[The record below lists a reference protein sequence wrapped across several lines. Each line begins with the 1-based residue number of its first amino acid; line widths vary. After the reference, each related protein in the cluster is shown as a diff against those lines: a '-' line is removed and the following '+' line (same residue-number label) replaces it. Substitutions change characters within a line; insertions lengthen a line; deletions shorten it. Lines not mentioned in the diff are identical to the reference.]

1 VNDLENRA
9 SSVPKV
15 TSPGR
20 IAVRLRPGGRG
31 DVLLGV
37 EDGVL
42 RARVSAPPLEGRANR
57 ALCKLIAARVGVPPS
72 RVDVVRGAKS
82 RDKVVAVAGVGSK
95 ELALRLAEA
104 DA

>member
-1 VNDLENRA
+1 MSARNGTKAAVE
-9 SSVPKV
+9 
-15 TSPGR
+15 GR

-31 DVLLGV
+31 DALLGI

-57 ALCKLIAARVGVPPS
+57 ALCKLIAAQVRVPPS
-72 RVDVVRGAKS
+72 RVSVVRGAKS
-82 RDKVVAVAGVGSK
+82 RDKLVAVEGVETD
-95 ELALRLAEA
+95 ELLTRLAEA

>member
-1 VNDLENRA
+1 VNDLEN
-9 SSVPKV
+9 
-15 TSPGR
+15 R
-20 IAVRLRPGGRG
+20 IAVRLRPGAGR
-31 DVLLGV
+31 DALLGF

-42 RARVSAPPLEGRANR
+42 RARVAAPPVDGRANR

-82 RDKVVAVAGVGSK
+82 RDKLVAVLGVDSD
-95 ELALRLAEA
+95 ELERRLAGS